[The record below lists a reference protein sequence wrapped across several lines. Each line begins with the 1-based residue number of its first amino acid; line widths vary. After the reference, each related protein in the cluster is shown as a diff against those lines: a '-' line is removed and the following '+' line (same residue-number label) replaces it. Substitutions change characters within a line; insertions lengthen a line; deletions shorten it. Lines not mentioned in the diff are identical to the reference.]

1 MKYSKTI
8 ILKNGVECCLRNG
21 IESDGQA
28 VWDCFNLTHGQTD
41 YLLSYPDENSF
52 DVMQESQFLKEK
64 SESSN
69 EIEIVA
75 VVGNVVVGTAGI
87 EAIGTKYKVRHR
99 AEFGIGVAKDFWGL
113 GIGQALMAACI
124 ECAKA
129 AGYSQ
134 LELEVVTENVR
145 ALSLYKK
152 AGFVEYGRNPKG
164 FNSRITGFQ
173 DVTYMRLE
181 L

>member
-87 EAIGTKYKVRHR
+87 EAIGSKYKVRHR
-99 AEFGIGVAKDFWGL
+99 AEFGISVAKDFWGL
-113 GIGQALMAACI
+113 GIGQALR
-124 ECAKA
+124 A
-129 AGYSQ
+129 AGYIQ
-134 LELEVVTENVR
+134 LELSVVAENER
-145 ALSLYKK
+145 ALSMYEK
-152 AGFVEYGRNPKG
+152 AGFVKYGRNPKG
-164 FNSRITGFQ
+164 FNSRVTGFQ
-173 DVTYMRLE
+173 EVIYMRLE

>member
-52 DVMQESQFLKEK
+52 DVMQEGQFLKKK

-99 AEFGIGVAKDFWGL
+99 AEFGISVAKDFWGL

-124 ECAKA
+124 ECARA
-129 AGYSQ
+129 AGYIQ
-134 LELEVVTENVR
+134 LELSVVAEM
-145 ALSLYKK
+145 
-152 AGFVEYGRNPKG
+152 KG
-164 FNSRITGFQ
+164 H
-173 DVTYMRLE
+173 YPCMRKQGL
-181 L
+181 LNMA

>member
-1 MKYSKTI
+1 MKYSQRIT
-8 ILKNGVECCLRNG
+8 LKNGKECCLRNG
-21 IESDGQA
+21 TESDGQA
-28 VWDCFNLTHGQTD
+28 VLDNFNLTHEETD
-41 YLLSYPDENSF
+41 YLLFYPDENSF
-52 DVMQESQFLKEK
+52 DLEKESRFLKEK
-64 SESSN
+64 SESKN
-69 EIEIVA
+69 EIEIIA
-75 VVGNVVVGTAGI
+75 LIDNVVVGTAGI
-87 EAIGTKYKVRHR
+87 GAVGPEYKVRHR
-99 AEFGIGVAKDFWGL
+99 AQFGIGIAKEFWGL

-129 AGYSQ
+129 AGYMQ
-134 LELEVVTENVR
+134 IELEVVTENVR

>member
-75 VVGNVVVGTAGI
+75 VVGN
-87 EAIGTKYKVRHR
+87 
-99 AEFGIGVAKDFWGL
+99 
-113 GIGQALMAACI
+113 
-124 ECAKA
+124 
-129 AGYSQ
+129 
-134 LELEVVTENVR
+134 
-145 ALSLYKK
+145 
-152 AGFVEYGRNPKG
+152 
-164 FNSRITGFQ
+164 
-173 DVTYMRLE
+173 RLKI
-181 L
+181 